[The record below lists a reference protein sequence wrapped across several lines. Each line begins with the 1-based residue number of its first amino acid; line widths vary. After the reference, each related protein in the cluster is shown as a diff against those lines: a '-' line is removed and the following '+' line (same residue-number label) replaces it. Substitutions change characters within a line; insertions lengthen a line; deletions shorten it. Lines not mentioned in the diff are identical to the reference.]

1 MTDEFKQTL
10 FDFLI
15 GKLPNEKGT
24 TEEIFKEINEI
35 PRSDWTDFLPN
46 GGTWT
51 SMRIEG
57 LIAPSENT
65 NNLTVIYGG
74 YRVDNNS
81 NGFIIILDNNFV
93 PIKKFEAF
101 DTGTDLR
108 YIQKM
113 EISEDGTFY
122 AIDDNVYT
130 YDNSENSY
138 NSQKRFIMLNN
149 FTQFSTTLN
158 DYILSLQRSY
168 ILPSNC
174 LNFYCK
180 YMTKN
185 PNSSHYFLAG
195 SSSSNYDGS
204 WDFDATKYI
213 DLKINVGSENE
224 WVTQTTSAG
233 VEGVRNFGGAFAT
246 FNDDDNISFRIINV
260 NAGVETRIYCLNKDF
275 DDNSWSNQL
284 IVLFDIAYYNIYS
297 LINKQVCFL
306 NINNVY
312 FVCSNLQYSTNVSG
326 DWNKNKII
334 GIHHYDFTTEQLTTI
349 HQEDFG
355 LITSSALKRG
365 INLTALNNDLYIL
378 YITDDDMDNV
388 ADYYLFRYEGNW
400 SPKLIAQDKPF
411 WYTYADVFIKI
422 NFNLLQMFIYQSTLS
437 SSYWN
442 QLLIK
447 ENYNSSNYN
456 GEPYINTNALIPNS
470 AEIYSNES
478 LVFARNLYNKTI
490 NNNITVSTVEIPNT
504 YLNGIDL
511 TSKNLLSE
519 TNLTMVED
527 TNVTQKNIYE
537 TMFLNFINV
546 LQVADRNNATQVLNQ
561 EASTYLNSAI
571 NTDDSYDNA
580 KLYNKVIINYQDGS
594 NKEISYDKEKL
605 TETSTTIA
613 FGLYTDKLV
622 NNVEIVSNDKSM
634 IYQTIDL
641 SSLELNKYY
650 AIRQKME
657 VV

>member
-10 FDFLI
+10 FDYLI
-15 GKLPNEKGT
+15 GKLPNEQGT

-35 PRSDWTDFLPN
+35 SRDEWVDFLPN
-46 GGTWT
+46 GGTW
-51 SMRIEG
+51 SAMRIEG

-81 NGFIIILDNNFV
+81 NGFIILLDNNFV

-101 DTGTDLR
+101 NTGTNLR

-158 DYILSLQRSY
+158 DYALSLQRSY

-185 PNSSHYFLAG
+185 PNSAHYFLAG

-204 WDFDATKYI
+204 WDYDGSRYI
-213 DLKINVGSENE
+213 ELKINVGSENE
-224 WVTQTTSAG
+224 WKTEATNASTGLVMQFSG
-233 VEGVRNFGGAFAT
+233 VFAI
-246 FNDDDNISFRIINV
+246 FNEDDKVSFRFLTTNG
-260 NAGVETRIYCLNKDF
+260 GVTGVLYSLFKDF
-275 DDNSWSNQL
+275 DSNSWSSERIIEFN
-284 IVLFDIAYYNIYS
+284 IAYYGISNF
-297 LINKQVCFL
+297 INKQVCFL
-306 NINNVY
+306 NIDEVY
-312 FVCSNLQYSTNVSG
+312 FVCSNLQFSTNVSG
-326 DWNKNKII
+326 DYNKNKVI
-334 GIHHYDFTTEQLTTI
+334 GIHHYTFSTKQLSTI

-365 INLTALNNDLYIL
+365 INLTTLNNDLYIL
-378 YITDDDMDNV
+378 YITDDDMDNI
-388 ADYYLFRYEGNW
+388 ADYYLFRYKGNW

-411 WYTYADVFIKI
+411 WWTYADIFIKI
-422 NFNLLQMFIYQSTLS
+422 NFNLLQMFVYQSTLS

-442 QLLIK
+442 QILIK

-456 GEPYINTNALIPNS
+456 GEAYVNTNALIPNS
-470 AEIYSNES
+470 AEIYSNDS

-490 NNNITVSTVEIPNT
+490 NNNTTVSTVEVPNT
-504 YLNGIDL
+504 YLNNIDL

-519 TNLTMVED
+519 TNLTMVAD

-571 NTDDSYDNA
+571 NTDNSYDNA

-594 NKEISYDKEKL
+594 SKESSYSLENT
-605 TETSTTIA
+605 TETSTVIA
-613 FGLYTDKLV
+613 FGLYIDKLI
-622 NNVEIVSNDKSM
+622 NNVEIVSSDKT
-634 IYQTIDL
+634 ITYQTIDL
-641 SSLELNKYY
+641 SSLELNKNYS
-650 AIRQKME
+650 IKQKLE

>member
-10 FDFLI
+10 FDYLI
-15 GKLPNEKGT
+15 GKLPNERGT

-35 PRSDWTDFLPN
+35 SRDEWVDFLPN
-46 GGTWT
+46 GGTW
-51 SMRIEG
+51 SAMRIEG

-81 NGFIIILDNNFV
+81 NGFIILLDNNFV

-101 DTGTDLR
+101 NTGTNLR

-158 DYILSLQRSY
+158 DYTLSLQRSY

-180 YMTKN
+180 YMAKN

-204 WDFDATKYI
+204 WNFDATKYI

-224 WVTQTTSAG
+224 WVTQTTSAS
-233 VEGVRNFGGAFAT
+233 VEGVREFGGAYAI
-246 FNDDDNISFRIINV
+246 FNEDDNVSFRIINTSP
-260 NAGVETRIYCLNKDF
+260 GVDVRINCLSKDF
-275 DDNSWSNQL
+275 NENIWTNSR
-284 IVLFDIAYYNIYS
+284 IAYFDIAYYNIFS
-297 LINKQVCFL
+297 SINKQVCFL

-334 GIHHYDFTTEQLTTI
+334 GVHHYDFTTKQLSTI

-365 INLTALNNDLYIL
+365 INLTTLNNDLYIL
-378 YITDDDMDNV
+378 YITDDDMDNI
-388 ADYYLFRYEGNW
+388 ADYYLFRYKGNW

-411 WYTYADVFIKI
+411 WWTYADIFIKI
-422 NFNLLQMFIYQSTLS
+422 NFNLLQMFVYQSTLS

-442 QLLIK
+442 QILIK

-456 GEPYINTNALIPNS
+456 GEPYVNTNALIPNN
-470 AEIYSNES
+470 AEIYSNER

-490 NNNITVSTVEIPNT
+490 NNNTTVSTVEIPNT

-519 TNLTMVED
+519 TNLTMIAD

-546 LQVADRNNATQVLNQ
+546 LQVANRNNATQVLNQ
-561 EASTYLNSAI
+561 EASSYLNNAI

-594 NKEISYDKEKL
+594 NKEVSYDKEKL

-641 SSLELNKYY
+641 SSLELNKNYS
-650 AIRQKME
+650 IKQKLE

>member
-10 FDFLI
+10 FDYLI
-15 GKLPNEKGT
+15 GNLPNEKGAN
-24 TEEIFKEINEI
+24 EEIFKEINEI

-470 AEIYSNES
+470 AEIYSNDS

-490 NNNITVSTVEIPNT
+490 NNNTTVSTVEIPNT

-519 TNLTMVED
+519 TNLTMIAD

-546 LQVADRNNATQVLNQ
+546 LQVADRSNATQVLNQ
-561 EASTYLNSAI
+561 EASTYLNNAI
-571 NTDDSYDNA
+571 NTDNSYDSA

-594 NKEISYDKEKL
+594 TKESSYSLENT
-605 TETSTTIA
+605 TETSTVIA
-613 FGLYTDKLV
+613 FGLYIDKLV
-622 NNVEIVSNDKSM
+622 NNAEIVSSDKT
-634 IYQTIDL
+634 ITYQTIDL
-641 SSLELNKYY
+641 SSLELNKNYS
-650 AIRQKME
+650 IKQKLE

>member
-1 MTDEFKQTL
+1 MTNEFKQTL
-10 FDFLI
+10 FDCLI
-15 GKLPNEKGT
+15 GKLPNEQGT

-35 PRSDWTDFLPN
+35 PRSDWQNFLPN
-46 GGTWT
+46 GGTW
-51 SMRIEG
+51 SAMRIEG

-81 NGFIIILDNNFV
+81 NGFIILLDNNFV

-101 DTGTDLR
+101 NTGTNLR

-158 DYILSLQRSY
+158 DYTLSLQRSY
-168 ILPSNC
+168 ILPSSC

-185 PNSSHYFLAG
+185 PNSAHYFLAG

-224 WVTQTTSAG
+224 WASQTTSAS
-233 VEGVRNFGGAFAT
+233 VEGTRYYGGAYAIFDAG
-246 FNDDDNISFRIINV
+246 DNVSFRIINTSSGLV
-260 NAGVETRIYCLNKDF
+260 TRIHCLSKDF
-275 DDNSWSNQL
+275 DSNSWSNKEL
-284 IVLFDIAYYNIYS
+284 AYFDIAYYQIYP

-306 NINNVY
+306 NIDDVY
-312 FVCSNLQYSTNVSG
+312 FVCSNLQYPAPTSEG
-326 DWNKNKII
+326 YNKNKMI
-334 GIHHYDFTTEQLTTI
+334 GIHRYDFTTDQLTTI

-378 YITDDDMDNV
+378 YITDDDMDNI

-411 WYTYADVFIKI
+411 WWTYADTFIKI
-422 NFNLLQMFIYQSTLS
+422 NFNLLQMFVYQSTLS

-442 QLLIK
+442 QLLVK

-470 AEIYSNES
+470 AEIYSNER

-490 NNNITVSTVEIPNT
+490 NNNTTVSTVEIPNT

-519 TNLTMVED
+519 TNLTMIAD

-537 TMFLNFINV
+537 TVFLNFINV
-546 LQVADRNNATQVLNQ
+546 LQVVDRNNTTQALNQ
-561 EASTYLNSAI
+561 EASTYLNNAI
-571 NTDDSYDNA
+571 NADDGYDNA

-594 NKEISYDKEKL
+594 SKESSYSLENT
-605 TETSTTIA
+605 TETSTVIA
-613 FGLYTDKLV
+613 FGLYIDKLI
-622 NNVEIVSNDKSM
+622 NNVEIVSNDKT
-634 IYQTIDL
+634 ITYQSIDL
-641 SSLELNKYY
+641 SSLELNKNYS
-650 AIRQKME
+650 IKQKLE

>member
-1 MTDEFKQTL
+1 MTDDFKQTL
-10 FDFLI
+10 FDYLM

-35 PRSDWTDFLPN
+35 PRSEWTNLLPN
-46 GGTWT
+46 GGTW
-51 SMRIEG
+51 SAMRIEG

-81 NGFIIILDNNFV
+81 NGFIILLDNSFV

-101 DTGTDLR
+101 NTGTNLR

-122 AIDDNVYT
+122 AIDDNVCT

-149 FTQFSTTLN
+149 FTQFLTTLN
-158 DYILSLQRSY
+158 DYTLLLQRSY

-185 PNSSHYFLAG
+185 PNSAHYFLAG
-195 SSSSNYDGS
+195 SSSSNFDGS

-213 DLKINVGSENE
+213 DLKVNVGSETE
-224 WVTQTTSAG
+224 WATQTTSAS
-233 VEGVRNFGGAFAT
+233 VEGVREFGGAYAI
-246 FNDDDNISFRIINV
+246 FNEDDNVSFRIINTSP
-260 NAGVETRIYCLNKDF
+260 GVDVRINCLSKDF
-275 DDNSWSNQL
+275 NENTWTNSR
-284 IVLFDIAYYNIYS
+284 IAYFDIAYYNIYS
-297 LINKQVCFL
+297 AINKQVCFL
-306 NINNVY
+306 NINDVY
-312 FVCSNLQYSTNVSG
+312 FVCSNLQYSTDVSG
-326 DWNKNKII
+326 DWNKNKVI
-334 GIHHYDFTTEQLTTI
+334 GLHQYDFVTGQLTTI

-355 LITSSALKRG
+355 LITSYALKRG
-365 INLTALNNDLYIL
+365 INLTSLNNDLYIL
-378 YITDDDMDNV
+378 YITDDDMNNL

-411 WYTYADVFIKI
+411 WYTYANIFIKN

-437 SSYWN
+437 SGYWN
-442 QLLIK
+442 QLLVK
-447 ENYNSSNYN
+447 ENFNSSNHN
-456 GEPYINTNALIPNS
+456 GEPYINANALIPNS
-470 AEIYSNES
+470 SEIYSDDS
-478 LVFARNLYNKTI
+478 LVFARKLYNKTI
-490 NNNITVSTVEIPNT
+490 NNNTTVSTVEIPNT

-519 TNLTMVED
+519 TKLDLIRD

-537 TMFLNFINV
+537 TMFLNFINA

-561 EASTYLNSAI
+561 EASTYLNNAI

-594 NKEISYDKEKL
+594 SKESSYSLENT
-605 TETSTTIA
+605 TETSTIIA
-613 FGLYTDKLV
+613 FGLYIDKLI
-622 NNVEIVSNDKSM
+622 NNAEIVSNDKSM
-634 IYQTIDL
+634 VYQTIDL
-641 SSLELNKYY
+641 SSLELNKSYS
-650 AIRQKME
+650 IKQKLE

>member
-10 FDFLI
+10 FDYLI
-15 GKLPNEKGT
+15 GKLPNEQGA

-35 PRSDWTDFLPN
+35 SRDEWVDFLPN
-46 GGTWT
+46 GGTW
-51 SMRIEG
+51 SAMRIEG
-57 LIAPSENT
+57 LIVPSENT

-81 NGFIIILDNNFV
+81 NGFIILLDNNFV

-101 DTGTDLR
+101 NTGTNLR

-158 DYILSLQRSY
+158 DYALSLQRSY

-185 PNSSHYFLAG
+185 PNSAHYFLAG

-204 WDFDATKYI
+204 WDYDGSRYI
-213 DLKINVGSENE
+213 ELKINVGSENE
-224 WVTQTTSAG
+224 WKTEATNASTGLVMQFSG
-233 VEGVRNFGGAFAT
+233 VFAI
-246 FNDDDNISFRIINV
+246 FNEDDKVSFRFLTTNG
-260 NAGVETRIYCLNKDF
+260 GVTGVLYSLFKDF
-275 DDNSWSNQL
+275 DSNSWSSERIIEFN
-284 IVLFDIAYYNIYS
+284 IAYYGISNF
-297 LINKQVCFL
+297 INKQVCFL
-306 NINNVY
+306 NIDEVY
-312 FVCSNLQYSTNVSG
+312 FVCSNLQFSTNVSG
-326 DWNKNKII
+326 DYNKNKVI
-334 GIHHYDFTTEQLTTI
+334 GIHHYTFSTKQLSTI

-355 LITSSALKRG
+355 LITSPALKRG
-365 INLTALNNDLYIL
+365 INLTTLNNDLYIL
-378 YITDDDMDNV
+378 YITDDDMDNI
-388 ADYYLFRYEGNW
+388 ADYYLFRYKGNW

-411 WYTYADVFIKI
+411 WWTYADIFIKI
-422 NFNLLQMFIYQSTLS
+422 NFNLLQMFVYQSTLS

-442 QLLIK
+442 QILIK

-456 GEPYINTNALIPNS
+456 GEPYVNTNALIPNS
-470 AEIYSNES
+470 AEIYSNDS

-490 NNNITVSTVEIPNT
+490 NNNTTVSTVEVPNT
-504 YLNGIDL
+504 YLNNIDL

-519 TNLTMVED
+519 TNLTMVAD

-546 LQVADRNNATQVLNQ
+546 LQVAGRNNVTQVLNQ

-594 NKEISYDKEKL
+594 SKESSYSLENT
-605 TETSTTIA
+605 TETSTVIA
-613 FGLYTDKLV
+613 FGLYIDKLI
-622 NNVEIVSNDKSM
+622 NNAEIVSNDKT
-634 IYQTIDL
+634 ITYQTIDL

>member
-10 FDFLI
+10 FNYLI
-15 GKLPNEKGT
+15 GKLPNEQGT

-46 GGTWT
+46 GGTW
-51 SMRIEG
+51 SAMRIEG

-388 ADYYLFRYEGNW
+388 ADYYLFRYKGNW

-456 GEPYINTNALIPNS
+456 GKPYINTNALIPNS

-561 EASTYLNSAI
+561 EASAYLNSAI
-571 NTDDSYDNA
+571 NTDGSYDNA

-594 NKEISYDKEKL
+594 TKESSYSLENT
-605 TETSTTIA
+605 TETSTIIA
-613 FGLYTDKLV
+613 FGLYIDKLI
-622 NNVEIVSNDKSM
+622 NNVEIVSNDKT
-634 IYQTIDL
+634 ITYQTIDL
-641 SSLELNKYY
+641 SSLELNKNYS
-650 AIRQKME
+650 IKQKVE

>member
-1 MTDEFKQTL
+1 MTDDFKQTL
-10 FDFLI
+10 FDYLI
-15 GKLPNEKGT
+15 GKLPNEKCT

-35 PRSDWTDFLPN
+35 PRSEWINFLPN

-57 LIAPSENT
+57 LIVPSENT

-81 NGFIIILDNNFV
+81 NGFIILLDNNFV
-93 PIKKFEAF
+93 PIKKFEVF
-101 DTGTDLR
+101 NTGTNLR

-158 DYILSLQRSY
+158 DYTLSLQRSY

-185 PNSSHYFLAG
+185 PNSAHYFLAG

-204 WDFDATKYI
+204 WDYDGSRYI
-213 DLKINVGSENE
+213 ELKINVGSENE
-224 WVTQTTSAG
+224 WKTETTNASTGLVMQFSG
-233 VEGVRNFGGAFAT
+233 VFAI
-246 FNDDDNISFRIINV
+246 FNEDDKVSFRFLTTNG
-260 NAGVETRIYCLNKDF
+260 GVSGVLYSLFKDF
-275 DDNSWSNQL
+275 DSNSWSSERIIEFN
-284 IVLFDIAYYNIYS
+284 IAYYGISNF
-297 LINKQVCFL
+297 INKQVCFL
-306 NINNVY
+306 NIDEVY
-312 FVCSNLQYSTNVSG
+312 FVCSNLQFSTNVSG
-326 DWNKNKII
+326 DFNKNKVI
-334 GIHHYDFTTEQLTTI
+334 GIHHYTFSTKQLSTI

-365 INLTALNNDLYIL
+365 INLTTLNNDLYIL
-378 YITDDDMDNV
+378 YITDDDMDNI
-388 ADYYLFRYEGNW
+388 ADYYLFRYKGNW

-411 WYTYADVFIKI
+411 WWTYADIFIKI
-422 NFNLLQMFIYQSTLS
+422 NFNLLQMFVYQSTLS

-442 QLLIK
+442 QILIK

-456 GEPYINTNALIPNS
+456 GEPYVNTNALIPNS
-470 AEIYSNES
+470 AEIYSNDS
-478 LVFARNLYNKTI
+478 LVFARNLYNKTL
-490 NNNITVSTVEIPNT
+490 NNNATVSTVEIPNT

-519 TNLTMVED
+519 TKLDLIRD

-537 TMFLNFINV
+537 TMFLNFINA

-561 EASTYLNSAI
+561 EASTYLNNAI

-594 NKEISYDKEKL
+594 SKESSYSLENT
-605 TETSTTIA
+605 TETSTIIA
-613 FGLYTDKLV
+613 FGLYIDKLI
-622 NNVEIVSNDKSM
+622 NNAEIVSNDKSM
-634 IYQTIDL
+634 VYQTIDL
-641 SSLELNKYY
+641 SSLELNKSYS
-650 AIRQKME
+650 IKQKLE